1 MGLQVL
7 RVKGSKVAKKVA
19 NKQFKLLCADYNK
32 VYKIIDTLKEML
44 DSGDYKKGTIDEIP
58 TAIQAIQTVMSHSMM
73 ISEDLQKTVDELTER
88 LRAADEYKKEH
99 EIYLIT
105 TIRLEYMTNL
115 VIYLREMKIEV
126 DKIVDEI
133 GTIIDRISN
142 IEEFEELKFSY
153 TSFRNIPFFA
163 YTAVSITTIDGE
175 ISFLSEN
182 DTITEAK
189 LGIVAFVVIIGIIVS
204 VIIAWCAVL
213 VWLRRTPKKK
223 EMNSFVLSNKT
234 NN

>member
-1 MGLQVL
+1 MFMEIQVIK
-7 RVKGSKVAKKVA
+7 VKGCKVMKKMA
-19 NKQFKLLCADYNK
+19 NKQFKMLCKDYNK
-32 VYKIIDTLKEML
+32 VYKIIDTLKEIL
-44 DSGDYKKGTIDEIP
+44 NNGQYTKGTIDEIP

-126 DKIVDEI
+126 DKIADEI

-142 IEEFEELKFSY
+142 IEEFEELNFY
-153 TSFRNIPFFA
+153 
-163 YTAVSITTIDGE
+163 E
-175 ISFLSEN
+175 
-182 DTITEAK
+182 
-189 LGIVAFVVIIGIIVS
+189 
-204 VIIAWCAVL
+204 
-213 VWLRRTPKKK
+213 
-223 EMNSFVLSNKT
+223 
-234 NN
+234 

>member
-1 MGLQVL
+1 MGFQVL
-7 RVKGSKVAKKVA
+7 RVKGSKLAKKVA

-32 VYKIIDTLKEML
+32 IYKIIDTLKEML

-73 ISEDLQKTVDELTER
+73 ISEDLEKTIDELTER

-115 VIYLREMKIEV
+115 VIYLREMKKEV
-126 DKIVDEI
+126 DLIADEI

-142 IEEFEELKFSY
+142 IEELEELNFY
-153 TSFRNIPFFA
+153 
-163 YTAVSITTIDGE
+163 E
-175 ISFLSEN
+175 
-182 DTITEAK
+182 
-189 LGIVAFVVIIGIIVS
+189 
-204 VIIAWCAVL
+204 
-213 VWLRRTPKKK
+213 
-223 EMNSFVLSNKT
+223 
-234 NN
+234 

>member
-44 DSGDYKKGTIDEIP
+44 DSGDYTKGTIDEIP

-73 ISEDLQKTVDELTER
+73 ISEDLEKTVDELTER

-126 DKIVDEI
+126 DKIADEI

-142 IEEFEELKFSY
+142 IEEFEE
-153 TSFRNIPFFA
+153 I
-163 YTAVSITTIDGE
+163 
-175 ISFLSEN
+175 
-182 DTITEAK
+182 
-189 LGIVAFVVIIGIIVS
+189 
-204 VIIAWCAVL
+204 
-213 VWLRRTPKKK
+213 
-223 EMNSFVLSNKT
+223 
-234 NN
+234 